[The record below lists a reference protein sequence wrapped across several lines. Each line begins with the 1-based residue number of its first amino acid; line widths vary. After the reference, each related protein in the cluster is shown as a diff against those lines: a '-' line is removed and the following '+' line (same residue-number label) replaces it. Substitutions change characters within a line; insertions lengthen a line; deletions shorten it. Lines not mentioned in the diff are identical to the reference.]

1 MVRNQR
7 GLVAQRLEQWTHNPL
22 VRGSNPFR
30 PIQDRKMKSVEH
42 LQEFFSKLS
51 LKEQLIVLQSISILY
66 PEDLEN
72 ISIFFNSPIE
82 EIEKLQSKVQ
92 QFVKEFL
99 SGEE

>member
-1 MVRNQR
+1 
-7 GLVAQRLEQWTHNPL
+7 
-22 VRGSNPFR
+22 
-30 PIQDRKMKSVEH
+30 MKSVEH
-42 LQEFFSKLS
+42 LPEFFSKLS

-82 EIEKLQSKVQ
+82 EIEKLQSKMQ